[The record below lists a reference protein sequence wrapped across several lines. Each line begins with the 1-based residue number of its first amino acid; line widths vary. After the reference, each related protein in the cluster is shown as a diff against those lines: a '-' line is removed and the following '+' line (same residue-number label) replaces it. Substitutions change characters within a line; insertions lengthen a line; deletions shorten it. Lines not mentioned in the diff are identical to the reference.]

1 MIFGN
6 ENELIKA
13 CVKGNTEAQM
23 QLYKMYSKEMYN
35 VALRILHQKEDAEDI
50 MQNAFIA
57 AFSQIQNVRNE
68 SGFKAWLKRITINKA
83 IDEYKKRTKIII
95 TETENFIELSEN
107 FIELSDNFVE
117 INEETI
123 QPKTIV
129 ENIAKL
135 PEIQQLLIELF
146 YFQELTH
153 QEIAEK
159 LSISY
164 ENSRIILYRAKEKL
178 KKLLQNESKILG

>member
-6 ENELIKA
+6 ENELIQA
-13 CVKGNTEAQM
+13 CIKGNTEAQM

-50 MQNAFIA
+50 MQNAFIT

-83 IDEYKKRTKIII
+83 IDEYKKRNKIII
-95 TETENFIELSEN
+95 TETENFIELTN
-107 FIELSDNFVE
+107 DFVE
-117 INEETI
+117 IEEETV
-123 QPKTIV
+123 QPKTIIASV
-129 ENIAKL
+129 AKL
-135 PEIQQLLIELF
+135 PELQQLLIELF

-164 ENSRIILYRAKEKL
+164 ENSRIILHRAKEKL
-178 KKLLQNESKILG
+178 KKLLQNENQLLG

>member
-95 TETENFIELSEN
+95 TETENFIELS
-107 FIELSDNFVE
+107 DNFVE

-164 ENSRIILYRAKEKL
+164 ENSRIILHRAKEKL
-178 KKLLQNESKILG
+178 KKLLENESKILG

>member
-95 TETENFIELSEN
+95 TETENFIELS
-107 FIELSDNFVE
+107 DNFVE